1 MSVYTSLSR
10 AIVALQLSTSRGA
23 LTCLLCD
30 IYVLSTLL
38 SLSLSL
44 SLSLYLSVVVYPR
57 SSVAC
62 MLLMNELELQT
73 FIVIHDCHAYG
84 LQIRILTQSV
94 SSVGPTELTR
104 C

>member
-1 MSVYTSLSR
+1 MFIMRYL
-10 AIVALQLSTSRGA
+10 
-23 LTCLLCD
+23 CLVD
-30 IYVLSTLL
+30 FT
-38 SLSLSL
+38 LSLSL

-62 MLLMNELELQT
+62 MFLMNELELQT

-94 SSVGPTELTR
+94 SAFFL
-104 C
+104 